1 MIKRDQ
7 YNIICQ
13 HDPNNLQYMDGG
25 DSASRTGIMAL
36 CGSQIDKELLTKF
49 LDKDFK
55 VVRHPTQPE
64 WNDSSKTSRD
74 QLVCWFA
81 GMSIQSQVLAAQ
93 VRKNYNFFVNKDFL
107 MPDVRNHL
115 KLCSGQSGSIL
126 GYLML
131 NISILWA
138 AYIKPEAEINQLL
151 SMCLV
156 AGPKY
161 VHRLMDHHSEMMKNL
176 KEYWSGYPFRDQN
189 EIYEY
194 LDAKINQVTG
204 R

>member
-36 CGSQIDKELLTKF
+36 CGNDIDKQLLKKF

-55 VVRHPTQPE
+55 VVRHPYQE
-64 WNDSSKTSRD
+64 QWNDSSKTSRD

-81 GMSIQSQVLAAQ
+81 GASTQSPTLADQ
-93 VRKNYNFFVNKDFL
+93 VRKNYGFFVNKDFL
-107 MPDVRNHL
+107 MPDVQNHL
-115 KLCSGQSGSIL
+115 KLCSGKSGSIL

-131 NISILWA
+131 NVSIMWA
-138 AYIKPEAEINQLL
+138 AYVKPEAELNQLL

-161 VHRLMDHHSEMMKNL
+161 VKRLMKYHKSVDKNL
-176 KEYWSGYPFRDQN
+176 NEYWASYPFRDQR
-189 EIYEY
+189 EIYLAIVDRVM
-194 LDAKINQVTG
+194 LDITA
-204 R
+204 